1 MQIHTLILTKNWQA
15 SRIAPWEEAFT
26 LIFSGRAEII
36 EEHLDYKI
44 KTINKE
50 FAVPCVIRMVKG
62 SNFERSKFRF
72 SKKKSA
78 FKLFSNSLT
87 TPLKFNHL
95 SVPIQ

>member
-72 SKKKSA
+72 SLTIWL
-78 FKLFSNSLT
+78 FKGYC
-87 TPLKFNHL
+87 
-95 SVPIQ
+95 